1 MKTKRILF
9 RLTFASASLLFAVS
23 GLRAACCAPAAPAVP
38 VRAATGCCAE
48 EKAGAP
54 LSARSIFQLD
64 ASWTDDSGATVQL
77 AALRGRRIIFA
88 MFFARCEYAC
98 PMLVSDIQRVR
109 LSLPEAERSKVR
121 VVLVSFDSAR
131 DTPAALKTYRSQLD
145 LDSHWTLLR
154 GEPNAVQE
162 LAMLLGVK
170 FKPDANGQFSHS
182 NLITLL
188 NPEGEIVHQRAGL
201 GGDVSTLTKAV
212 VGYLKA
218 K

>member
-1 MKTKRILF
+1 MKTKTILSL
-9 RLTFASASLLFAVS
+9 LTFASASSLFAAA
-23 GLRAACCAPAAPAVP
+23 GARAACCAPATPAAP
-38 VRAATGCCAE
+38 AATGCCAE
-48 EKAGAP
+48 EKAAAP
-54 LSARSIFQLD
+54 LSTRSLFQLD
-64 ASWTDDSGATVQL
+64 APWTDDAGATVQL
-77 AALRGRRIIFA
+77 AALRGRPVIFA

-98 PMLVSDIQRVR
+98 PLLVSDIQRVR

-131 DTPAALKTYRSQLD
+131 DTPAALKAYRTQLE
-145 LDSHWTLLR
+145 LDANWTLLR
-154 GEPNAVQE
+154 GEPGAVQE

-188 NPEGEIVHQRAGL
+188 NPEGEIVQQRAGL

-212 VGYLKA
+212 AGFLKT